1 MVAASD
7 WNGSAMARLSIA
19 AVVFCLLLAGGC
31 ASRQGGDPGQ
41 GLSMSVPEED
51 TSPPLT
57 ATETAALQT
66 TGQVDKN
73 IPESAMSDVTRQYKY
88 FLRKGRPTM
97 SASSKRAEQFLA
109 YAKRVFRSRGMPE
122 DLAYLAIVE
131 SGYRAE
137 VRSPA
142 GAAGAW
148 QFMPYTGQKYGLN
161 QDWWTDERLDPFK
174 STEAAADYLQKLYG
188 DFGDWPTAIA
198 AYNAGEG
205 KMGRAKQGTG
215 GRDFFEIKSRNHML
229 DDRAQL
235 RDETKQYVPRYLAVT
250 KIMRN
255 LPQLGF
261 DPIHPDNAP
270 GVLRL
275 TAKPGTDLAATAR
288 ACRIDWDTFA
298 ALNRQHKRPI
308 TDTARPTYIY
318 VPASRE
324 HEARAYLAT
333 SACAPYA
340 GWGPS
345 AVASS
350 SDSWEKISKRCGV
363 PVATLRAVNPG
374 NPTLKAGETVL
385 VPRSVNMSAQAVAA
399 LDAKPAKGQEKGGK
413 AAKIAADREPQV
425 AKARVVA
432 ADSGPRHTLRADETL
447 GTVAR
452 KYGVSVQELQKQNGI
467 ADPHKVHAGMVLR
480 IPASGQAQATPVPAV
495 PAAAA
500 AGRTVVAGPDG
511 RLGGKT
517 DKDKQEK
524 QAKASKPGKTYT
536 VQANDTLWKIA
547 RSHNVSVDDLKRWN
561 GVDEKNLRT
570 GAKLVVE
577 Q

>member
-1 MVAASD
+1 MVTASD
-7 WNGSAMARLSIA
+7 GKRLAMARLGIM

-31 ASRQGGDPGQ
+31 ASRQGGDAGK

-57 ATETAALQT
+57 ASEAAALNT

-73 IPESAMSDVTRQYKY
+73 IPESAMPDVTRQYKY

-131 SGYRAE
+131 SGYRSE

-205 KMGRAKQGTG
+205 KIGRAKQGTG

-275 TAKPGTDLAATAR
+275 TAKPGTDLAAMAR
-288 ACRIDWDTFA
+288 ACHIDWDTFT

-308 TDTARPTYIY
+308 TDTGRPTYIY

-324 HEARAYLAT
+324 REARAHL
-333 SACAPYA
+333 SSPSCAPYA

-350 SDSWEKISKRCGV
+350 NDSWEKISKRCGV
-363 PVATLRAVNPG
+363 PVATLRAINPG
-374 NPTLKAGETVL
+374 NPTLKPGETVL

-399 LDAKPAKGQEKGGK
+399 LDAKPDKAQGKGGK
-413 AAKIAADREPQV
+413 GAKGIDNREPQ
-425 AKARVVA
+425 AIAARDVA
-432 ADSGPRHTLRADETL
+432 ADAGPRHTLRADETL
-447 GTVAR
+447 SSVAH
-452 KYGVSVQELQKQNGI
+452 KYGVSVQDLQKNNGI
-467 ADPHKVHAGMVLR
+467 ADPHKVYAGMVLR
-480 IPASGQAQATPVPAV
+480 VPGKAQAPSASTQ
-495 PAAAA
+495 AASTA
-500 AGRTVVAGPDG
+500 AGRPVVAGPDG
-511 RLGGKT
+511 RLGNKPDKAATGKG
-517 DKDKQEK
+517 
-524 QAKASKPGKTYT
+524 GKTYT

-547 RSHNVSVDDLKRWN
+547 RTYNVTVDDLKRWN
-561 GVDEKNLRT
+561 GVDEKSLRT
-570 GAKLVVE
+570 GARLVVE